1 MAECADDVDWLG
13 GPMRTYC
20 AEVLAR
26 ETACLAGV
34 TDGAM
39 LASWRCGVVEEL
51 MTPHSPY
58 ALALRQTGAV
68 GDRADFLDRWRE
80 LIAETVD
87 RLLQTGTTGDILC
100 TSAQGPKADVDAQK
114 TAVLILAA
122 LHGGSTLSR
131 LAQDPR
137 PLNAAL
143 DLAFLPLVATGDNSL
158 TRTGTTSPA
167 SSRTRDDDR

>member
-1 MAECADDVDWLG
+1 
-13 GPMRTYC
+13 MRACC

-39 LASWRCGVVEEL
+39 LVSWRRGVVDEL
-51 MTPHSPY
+51 MTPQSPY

-68 GDRADFLDRWRE
+68 RDRADFLDRWRE

-87 RLLQTGTTGDILC
+87 RLLRTSTTGDTLC
-100 TSAQGPKADVDAQK
+100 TSTQGTKADVDPQK

-122 LHGGSTLSR
+122 LHGGSTLS
-131 LAQDPR
+131 
-137 PLNAAL
+137 
-143 DLAFLPLVATGDNSL
+143 
-158 TRTGTTSPA
+158 
-167 SSRTRDDDR
+167 